1 MSKNWYPMI
10 NYEDCIECGAC
21 IEKCSNGVYNIDKAP
36 TPHVVNPGG
45 CIEGCTGCGSL
56 CPAGAIT
63 YFGDTGIN
71 KSEDCDCNSGCCCG
85 DNKSSDDCCK
95 PKAQPTCDCGDCE
108 CLDDTMK

>member
-36 TPHVVNPGG
+36 TPHVVNPDG

-56 CPAGAIT
+56 CPSGAIT
-63 YFGDTGIN
+63 YFGDNGETEKN
-71 KSEDCDCNSGCCCG
+71 CSCNDGCCNAESSCCCG
-85 DNKSSDDCCK
+85 DS
-95 PKAQPTCDCGDCE
+95 CDCGDNDSSC
-108 CLDDTMK
+108 C